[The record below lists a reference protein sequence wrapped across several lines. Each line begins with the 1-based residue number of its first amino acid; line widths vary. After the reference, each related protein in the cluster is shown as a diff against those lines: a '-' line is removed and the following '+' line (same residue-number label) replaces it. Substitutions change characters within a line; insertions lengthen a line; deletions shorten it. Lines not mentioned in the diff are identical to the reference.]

1 MMARPTF
8 SRFLKQAEG
17 EQGHAELAKQANH
30 YRAKSQARKAE
41 VSMNWD
47 YESMLWFTCVCVC
60 VVGQD
65 DSSICQSKAGVT
77 ECEEGS

>member
-1 MMARPTF
+1 MIF
-8 SRFLKQAEG
+8 KQAEG
-17 EQGHAELAKQANH
+17 EQAHAELANH

-47 YESMLWFTCVCVC
+47 YGKHSFIYVCVR
-60 VVGQD
+60 VVHQD
-65 DSSICQSKAGVT
+65 DSSLRQSKAGIT

>member
-1 MMARPTF
+1 MI
-8 SRFLKQAEG
+8 LKQAEG
-17 EQGHAELAKQANH
+17 EQAHANH
-30 YRAKSQARKAE
+30 YRAKSQVRKAE

-47 YESMLWFTCVCVC
+47 YEKQRFTCVYVCVCVC

-65 DSSICQSKAGVT
+65 DNSIRQSKAGIT